1 MKAGMWPTCMLYS
14 RVFALRYIASPPA
27 FLSGSAHRLCV
38 CGFITCRFGDLD
50 DAWASF
56 MATGNEQ
63 HVKVVTAALSL
74 LNVRGDPMRLMV
86 GGAAKWALESNA

>member
-27 FLSGSAHRLCV
+27 FLSGSAQRLCV
-38 CGFITCRFGDLD
+38 CGFITCRCGDLD

-74 LNVRGDPMRLMV
+74 LNVRGDSMRLMV